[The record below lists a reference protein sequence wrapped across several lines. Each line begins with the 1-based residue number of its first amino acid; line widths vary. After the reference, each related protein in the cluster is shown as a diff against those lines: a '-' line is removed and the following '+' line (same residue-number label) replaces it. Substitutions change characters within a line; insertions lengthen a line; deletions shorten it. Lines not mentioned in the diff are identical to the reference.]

1 MQFTILQSKKMGFG
15 SGTMSNVKQDSDAVA
30 LNATDEILGPTLA
43 HGRSDDIAILSGEKS
58 ITFGE
63 LEAQASRFGNALTC
77 YLGFQDRALLLLK
90 DSPDFVAAYLG
101 IMRIGA
107 VSVALSTRSS
117 AHDLAF
123 AIADSGAKVLL
134 IDKEFLPLYQQA
146 IGLTPH
152 RPDFVAVRGAPDRGF
167 PAIAELVAAASA
179 QKPQVVTRSTDMA
192 FWLYTSGTTGTPKA
206 AVHCHGDVIVGDS
219 YLDAFGYGPG
229 QRIFSSSKLF
239 FAFALGHVLIGGLR
253 SGSTIILYDGWPD
266 GEAIVANVERYRP
279 TIMLSVPAFF
289 RTLLRDG
296 HANHPDFKAVRYYLS
311 AGEPLPEAVY
321 HRWRDITGAPI
332 VEGIGAT
339 ETIFMMIGGTPQE
352 HKPGATGKPFS
363 YVEVKLLDGEERMV
377 TTPGS
382 PGTLWVR
389 MNSLCRGYWQ
399 QPDKTEAAFRDG
411 WFRTGD
417 VFVTDDDGWWFYQGR
432 ADDLLKISGQWV
444 SPGEIEECAT
454 SVPGVADAIVVGAQ
468 DEDGLV
474 RLNMFLVAPEGGDE
488 HLKQQVQDTLLR
500 TLSRFKCP
508 RQIVFVD
515 SIPRTATGKARRFKL
530 RQWASARF
538 LQRLMR
544 AIGLDPATVS
554 ADQPQVYSRLQR
566 KCIACESHN
575 RCESDLLSGTS
586 ASSYTDYCQNADILV
601 SLTIRSRADEQLHC
615 PFRKSYPEDGRD
627 EP

>member
-1 MQFTILQSKKMGFG
+1 
-15 SGTMSNVKQDSDAVA
+15 MSNGKQDNHAIA
-30 LNATDEILGPTLA
+30 LNAADEILEPTLA
-43 HGRSDDIAILSGEKS
+43 RGGGDIAILFGDRR

-63 LEAQASRFGNALTC
+63 LDAQANRFSNALAPH
-77 YLGFQDRALLLLK
+77 LAFQDRALLLLK

-101 IMRIGA
+101 IMRMGA

-123 AIADSGAKVLL
+123 AIGDSGAKVLL
-134 IDKEFLPLYQQA
+134 IDDEFLPLYRQA
-146 IGLTPH
+146 IGLTRN
-152 RPDFVAVRGAPDRGF
+152 RPPLVVVRGAADRDM
-167 PAIAELVAAASA
+167 PTVAELVADASSKKPSAA
-179 QKPQVVTRSTDMA
+179 TLSTDMA

-219 YLDAFGYGPG
+219 YLKSFGYGPG
-229 QRIFSSSKLF
+229 ERIFSSSKLF

-253 SGSTIILYDGWPD
+253 TGSTIILYDGWPD
-266 GEAIVANVERYRP
+266 GEAIAASVARYQP
-279 TIMLSVPAFF
+279 TIMLSVPAVF

-296 HANHPDFKAVRYYLS
+296 YADHPGFKAVRCYLS
-311 AGEPLPEAVY
+311 AGEPLPETVY
-321 HRWRDITGAPI
+321 HRWRDATGAPI

-339 ETIFMMIGGTPQE
+339 ETIFMMIGGTPRD
-352 HKPGATGKPFS
+352 HKPGATGRPFS
-363 YVEVKLLDGEERMV
+363 YVDVKLLDSEEHPV
-377 TTPGS
+377 TAPGS

-417 VFVTDDDGWWFYQGR
+417 VFVIDRDGWWFYQGR

-515 SIPRTATGKARRFKL
+515 AIPRTATGKARRFKL
-530 RQWASARF
+530 RRWASARF

-544 AIGLDPATVS
+544 AIGLDPATIS
-554 ADQPQVYSRLQR
+554 AHQPQLYGALQR
-566 KCIACESHN
+566 KCVACESHD
-575 RCESDLLSGTS
+575 RCESDLLSGAS
-586 ASSYTDYCQNADILV
+586 ASSYTNYCQNTDILV
-601 SLTIRSRADEQLHC
+601 SLSIR
-615 PFRKSYPEDGRD
+615 
-627 EP
+627 

>member
-1 MQFTILQSKKMGFG
+1 MNGKK
-15 SGTMSNVKQDSDAVA
+15 TDPDAVVP
-30 LNATDEILGPTLA
+30 NAADEILGPTLA
-43 HGRSDDIAILSGEKS
+43 RGGAEDIAILFGDRR

-63 LEAQASRFGNALTC
+63 LDSEASRFANALTP
-77 YLGFQDRALLLLK
+77 YLAFQDRALLLLK

-101 IMRIGA
+101 IMRMGA
-107 VSVALSTRSS
+107 VSVTLSTRST
-117 AHDLAF
+117 ARDLAF

-134 IDKEFLPLYQQA
+134 IDDDFMPLYEEA
-146 IGLTPH
+146 MRLASH
-152 RPDFVAVRGAPDRGF
+152 RPQ
-167 PAIAELVAAASA
+167 L
-179 QKPQVVTRSTDMA
+179 VVTRGRTNYAIPTMAEFVARASTQKPSVVTRATDMA

-206 AVHCHGDVIVGDS
+206 AVHCHGDVVVGDS
-219 YLDAFGYGPG
+219 YMRSFGFGPG

-253 SGSTIILYDGWPD
+253 SGSTIVLYDGWPD
-266 GEAIVANVERYRP
+266 GEAIVANVDRYRP

-289 RTLLRDG
+289 RALLRDG
-296 HANHPDFKAVRYYLS
+296 YAEHAGFKAVRCYLS

-321 HRWRDITGAPI
+321 QRWHDATGAPI

-339 ETIFMMIGGTPQE
+339 ETIFMMIGGTPQD

-363 YVEVKLLDGEERMV
+363 YVEVKLLDSEARPV
-377 TTPGS
+377 TSVGS

-399 QPDKTEAAFRDG
+399 QPDKTDAAFHDG

-417 VFVTDDDGWWFYQGR
+417 VFIVDDDGWWYHQGR

-444 SPGEIEECAT
+444 SPGEIEDCAT
-454 SVPGVADAIVVGAQ
+454 SVPGIAEAIVVGAQ
-468 DEDGLV
+468 DDDGLV
-474 RLNMFLVAPEGGDE
+474 RLNMFLVAPEGGNE
-488 HLKQQVQDTLLR
+488 ELKQQVRDTLLK

-508 RQIVFVD
+508 SQIVFVD

-544 AIGLDPATVS
+544 AIGLDAATIVK
-554 ADQPQVYSRLQR
+554 DQPKLYSALQR
-566 KCIACESHN
+566 KCIACESHD
-575 RCESDLLSGTS
+575 RCESDLLSGAS
-586 ASSYTDYCQNADILV
+586 ASSYAKYCQNSDVLI
-601 SLTIRSRADEQLHC
+601 SLIIRKQTGQRQSHPPRLGAEDQL
-615 PFRKSYPEDGRD
+615 G
-627 EP
+627 

>member
-1 MQFTILQSKKMGFG
+1 MMN
-15 SGTMSNVKQDSDAVA
+15 NVKQDDHAVA
-30 LNATDEILGPTLA
+30 LNAADEILGPTLA
-43 HGRSDDIAILSGEKS
+43 RGGGDNIAILFGDRRM
-58 ITFGE
+58 TFSE
-63 LEAQASRFGNALTC
+63 LDADANRFANTLTA
-77 YLGFQDRALLLLK
+77 YLDFQDRALLLLK

-101 IMRIGA
+101 IMRAGA

-123 AIADSGAKVLL
+123 AIEDSSAKVLL
-134 IDKEFLPLYQQA
+134 IDEEFLPLYQEA
-146 IGLTPH
+146 TGLTTR
-152 RPDFVAVRGAPDRGF
+152 RPEFVAVRGAPDRGN
-167 PAIAELVAAASA
+167 PTIAELVADAPV
-179 QKPQVVTRSTDMA
+179 QKPQVTTRSTDMA

-206 AVHCHGDVIVGDS
+206 AIHCHGDVIVGDS
-219 YLDAFGYGPG
+219 YLEAFGYGPG
-229 QRIFSSSKLF
+229 QRVFSSSKLF

-266 GEAIVANVERYRP
+266 GEAIVATVERYRP

-296 HANHPDFKAVRYYLS
+296 HADHPGFKTVRCYLS
-311 AGEPLPEAVY
+311 AGEPLPETVY
-321 HRWRDITGAPI
+321 HRWHDAAGAPI

-339 ETIFMMIGGTPQE
+339 ETIFMMIGGTPRD

-363 YVEVKLLDGEERMV
+363 YAEVRLLDGEERQV
-377 TTPGS
+377 TAPGL

-417 VFVTDDDGWWFYQGR
+417 VFVVDDDGWWYYQGR

-474 RLNMFLVAPEGGDE
+474 RLNMFLVAPAGGDD
-488 HLKQQVQDTLLR
+488 HLKQQVQDTLLN

-515 SIPRTATGKARRFKL
+515 AIPRTATGKARRFKL

-538 LQRLMR
+538 LQRLMQ
-544 AIGLDPATVS
+544 AIGLDPATIS
-554 ADQPQVYSRLQR
+554 ADQPQLYSTLQR
-566 KCIACESHN
+566 KCIACESHD
-575 RCESDLLSGTS
+575 RCESDLLSGAS
-586 ASSYTDYCQNADILV
+586 ASSFTDYCRNSDILV
-601 SLTIRSRADEQLHC
+601 SLTIRDQTDQSQPPRSGAGRAD
-615 PFRKSYPEDGRD
+615 
-627 EP
+627 

>member
-1 MQFTILQSKKMGFG
+1 
-15 SGTMSNVKQDSDAVA
+15 MSNVKQDDHALV

-43 HGRSDDIAILSGEKS
+43 RGSGNNIAILSADGS
-58 ITFGE
+58 MTFSD
-63 LEAQASRFGNALTC
+63 LDAQANRFGNALTPH
-77 YLGFQDRALLLLK
+77 LGFQDRALLLLK

-123 AIADSGAKVLL
+123 AIGDSGAKVLL
-134 IDKEFLPLYQQA
+134 IDEEFLPLYQQA
-146 IGLTPH
+146 AGLTTH
-152 RPDFVAVRGAPDRGF
+152 RPEFVAVRGAPDRGN
-167 PAIAELVAAASA
+167 PTIAELVAGASA
-179 QKPQVVTRSTDMA
+179 QKPQVATRSTDMA

-206 AVHCHGDVIVGDS
+206 AIHCHGDVIVGDS
-219 YLDAFGYGPG
+219 YMEAFGYGPG
-229 QRIFSSSKLF
+229 ERVFSSSKLF

-253 SGSTIILYDGWPD
+253 SGSTIILYEGWPD

-296 HANHPDFKAVRYYLS
+296 YAEHPGFKTVRCYLS

-321 HRWRDITGAPI
+321 HRWRETTGAPI

-339 ETIFMMIGGTPQE
+339 ETIFMMIGGTPQD
-352 HKPGATGKPFS
+352 HKPGATGRPFS
-363 YVEVKLLDGEERMV
+363 YVEVKLLDGEERPV
-377 TTPGS
+377 TAPGS

-417 VFVTDDDGWWFYQGR
+417 VFVTDDDGWWYYQGR

-454 SVPGVADAIVVGAQ
+454 SVPGIADAIVVGAQ

-474 RLNMFLVAPEGGDE
+474 RLNMFLVAPAGDDD
-488 HLKQQVQDTLLR
+488 HLKQQVQDTLLN

-538 LQRLMR
+538 LQRLMG
-544 AIGLDPATVS
+544 AIGLDPAAIS
-554 ADQPQVYSRLQR
+554 ADQPQLYGTLQR
-566 KCIACESHN
+566 KCIACESHD
-575 RCESDLLSGTS
+575 RCESDLLSGAS
-586 ASSYTDYCQNADILV
+586 VSSYTQYCENADILV
-601 SLTIRSRADEQLHC
+601 SLTFRPQADQ
-615 PFRKSYPEDGRD
+615 YPHG
-627 EP
+627 